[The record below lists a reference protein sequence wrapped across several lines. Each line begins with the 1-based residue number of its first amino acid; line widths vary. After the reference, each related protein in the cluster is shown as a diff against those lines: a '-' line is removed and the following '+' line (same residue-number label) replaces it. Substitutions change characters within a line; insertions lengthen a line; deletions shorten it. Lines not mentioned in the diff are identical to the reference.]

1 MSKEERHL
9 QTKIRMF
16 EDILLR
22 TKNPSQVDNIQME
35 LTRMADTLNKAFGF
49 SDAEKEKKKSLS
61 SPARYGMSLKKFRR
75 ESFIKQYSY
84 RPIARK
90 HLPYH
95 A

>member
-35 LTRMADTLNKAFGF
+35 LTRMRAKLQKLYFREWSPNKG
-49 SDAEKEKKKSLS
+49 
-61 SPARYGMSLKKFRR
+61 
-75 ESFIKQYSY
+75 SFFFVCIV
-84 RPIARK
+84 
-90 HLPYH
+90 LPLRLF
-95 A
+95 

>member
-35 LTRMADTLNKAFGF
+35 LTRMRAKLQKLYFKNQIAVGRKRPYLLVYDGF
-49 SDAEKEKKKSLS
+49 QLVSRCS
-61 SPARYGMSLKKFRR
+61 
-75 ESFIKQYSY
+75 
-84 RPIARK
+84 
-90 HLPYH
+90 
-95 A
+95 